1 MYHYYDSRFANSPQ
15 RFLKRRVFGLKLLDL
30 GDETIDEFSSR
41 GHVEEGDWPSHH
53 VLRHDV
59 HRHHHCWCATAQ
71 WCVQV
76 LVVGGVVGCVG
87 HLQHKNKN
95 AQRSAAHEE
104 RARAH
109 DQPKTRRTARPKT
122 ARASVKRAAV
132 RAHGVQI
139 EAQEERACVNT
150 KNELRSANQAQ
161 QKGLIPLG
169 RSLYA

>member
-1 MYHYYDSRFANSPQ
+1 MSSAVAAT
-15 RFLKRRVFGLKLLDL
+15 LKR
-30 GDETIDEFSSR
+30 ETGRPIMCCGTTCIGTTTAGVPPRSGASRSSSS
-41 GHVEEGDWPSHH
+41 E
-53 VLRHDV
+53 
-59 HRHHHCWCATAQ
+59 A
-71 WCVQV
+71 
-76 LVVGGVVGCVG
+76 VGCVG
-87 HLQHKNKN
+87 HLQYKNKN

-169 RSLYA
+169 AQLICLSALKQKEECYLHPRLMTQKIAS